1 MARFTLLLLGADGHP
16 TAHSTHDTL
25 QQAINQ
31 SGITA
36 PGQGWRIM
44 DTETGQIVGAGVGKI
59 SAHKGKLSKPPT
71 AKKKK
76 ELKRIPARQKRGR
89 SQRKR

>member
-1 MARFTLLLLGADGHP
+1 
-16 TAHSTHDTL
+16 
-25 QQAINQ
+25 
-31 SGITA
+31 
-36 PGQGWRIM
+36 M